1 MNTIKIMMVSVLLLG
16 CAPTKSLTQFNENLT
31 PSYVK
36 PTFEPMMF
44 YQYKNA
50 HPELRGLDCGIDKF
64 FDKYINVYGVTI
76 AAMPKTPVP
85 EIIHA
90 AKVYAQLIDNDE
102 NFHPDDIKIYHYHQ
116 EDYRGRNSL
125 IVLVDNKIMDN
136 KWIGFKPGQKFW
148 VPAQALRP
156 GHSGV
161 GHSRDGEMDIAVEEL
176 FHKYGKSLQIVYPK
190 DFGLPDEEAGDTWA
204 STLTDAMDSARGI
217 NRTVKPVN
225 NRWIYPESAWYT
237 YDAISC
243 GWGCQVDEY
252 LWHVWA
258 TNIGYYEML
267 TRPPDVPK
275 DESKTKG
282 WCENLRFEWKLCTR
296 KDLEDTD
303 LSAFNLINNTRYQI
317 PNTIPFGEYGGNHV
331 EYHGYEINVIN
342 IAGHDRYTINRRLNP
357 NIKLKRGNTYY
368 FDQSLKRN
376 SSLPLRFSSSEDGI
390 HGGGV
395 EYRNGVVAKGVPG
408 IRGSYVRITVHK
420 NAPSKIY
427 LYSPSK
433 RGMIK
438 GGVLA
443 ITN

>member
-1 MNTIKIMMVSVLLLG
+1 MNKIIIVMAAVLLWG
-16 CAPTKSLTQFNENLT
+16 CASAKNSTNYNPGLVT
-31 PSYVK
+31 SYTK

-44 YQYKNA
+44 DQYKNA
-50 HPELRGLDCGIDKF
+50 HPELLGLDCGIDKF

-90 AKVYAQLIDNDE
+90 AKIYAQLIDNDE
-102 NFHPDDIKIYHYHQ
+102 NFHPDDIKIYQYHQ
-116 EDYRGRNSL
+116 EDHKGRNSL
-125 IVLVDNKIMDN
+125 IVLVDNKLMDN

-176 FHKYGKSLQIVYPK
+176 FHKYGKSLQSVYPQ

-204 STLTDAMDSARGI
+204 STLTDAMDTARGI

-237 YDAISC
+237 YDDTSC

-275 DESKTKG
+275 DDSKTKG

-296 KDLEDTD
+296 KDLKETD
-303 LSAFNLINNTRYQI
+303 LSAFNLINSVRYQI
-317 PNTIPFGEYGGNHV
+317 PNRIPFGEYGGNQV

-342 IAGHDRYTINRRLNP
+342 ISGRERFTINRRLNP
-357 NIKLKRGNTYY
+357 NLKLKRGNTYY
-368 FDQSLKRN
+368 FDQSLKKN

-395 EYRNGVVAKGVPG
+395 EYRNGVVSNGVPG
-408 IRGSYVRITVHK
+408 VRGSYVRITVPK

-433 RGMIK
+433 RGLAN
-438 GGVLA
+438 GVVLA